1 MGSSE
6 PLSWEDKGEHDDAEK
21 CQKIHP
27 LPNEAKILEIAKE
40 DRTIGVVTFRLYC
53 DYFRSGAH
61 PLMITGMVG
70 LSFITQGKR
79 IVRVSYKAWVR
90 AFKGIQPPFFCIFFT
105 LFLLFYFVQ
114 FIS

>member
-27 LPNEAKILEIAKE
+27 LPNEAKILEIPKE
-40 DRTIGVVTFRLYC
+40 DRTIGVLTSWLYWDYFRSGAGKKCQKIHPLPNEAKILEIPKEDRTIGVLTSWLYW

-61 PLMITGMVG
+61 PLMITGMVE
-70 LSFITQGKR
+70 
-79 IVRVSYKAWVR
+79 
-90 AFKGIQPPFFCIFFT
+90 
-105 LFLLFYFVQ
+105 
-114 FIS
+114 